1 MDRRWN
7 RSLIVVLLLTAGL
20 PATGM
25 AHQPVM
31 DMAPRWQGGIG
42 FQVRNE
48 YRFSD
53 DLLSGDSDVPNPL
66 GRDRRV
72 NTTWLEGVYTFK
84 RELRVTAK
92 IPWVE
97 QSRVVIQNGAPLK
110 QTGSGIGDSILGL
123 QIKHYYNREASTGNF
138 GLTPSIRFPTG
149 STGDAYPVG
158 DGSWDVGVS
167 ASFSAEMANLYQFY
181 DLFYWHNS
189 KGDRGIDA
197 GDEFGLD
204 VNIGIHPYHDNLH
217 NIGIFVMGDLSVRYQ
232 GPGTDTAGRTG
243 GKLISLGPV
252 LVGYWN
258 NIMLRTEVKFPAYE
272 NVFGEQ
278 VSRGI
283 DFNVG
288 LGVTF

>member
-1 MDRRWN
+1 MDRAWIRT
-7 RSLIVVLLLTAGL
+7 LVFALFLVAGV
-20 PATGM
+20 PVTGR

-31 DMAPRWQGGIG
+31 DMAPRWEGGWG

-53 DLLSGDSDVPNPL
+53 ELLSGDSDVSNPL
-66 GRDRRV
+66 GRERRV

-97 QSRVVIQNGAPLK
+97 QSRVSVLGGARVE

-123 QIKHYYNREASTGNF
+123 QLKHYYNREASTGNF

-149 STGDAYPVG
+149 STSDAYPVG

-167 ASFSAEMANLYQFY
+167 ASFSAEMASLYQFY
-181 DLFYWHNS
+181 DLFYWHNT
-189 KGDRGIDA
+189 KGKRGINR

-204 VNIGIHPYHDNLH
+204 VNVGVHPYHNNRHNL
-217 NIGIFVMGDLSVRYQ
+217 GIFLMGDLSGRYE
-232 GPGTDTAGRTG
+232 GRGKDTAGTTG
-243 GKLISLGPV
+243 GKRISLGPV
-252 LVGYWN
+252 LVGYWSN
-258 NIMLRTEVKFPAYE
+258 LMLRAELKFPVYE
-272 NVFGEQ
+272 SVWGTQ
-278 VSRGI
+278 VARGT
-283 DFNVG
+283 DFNIG